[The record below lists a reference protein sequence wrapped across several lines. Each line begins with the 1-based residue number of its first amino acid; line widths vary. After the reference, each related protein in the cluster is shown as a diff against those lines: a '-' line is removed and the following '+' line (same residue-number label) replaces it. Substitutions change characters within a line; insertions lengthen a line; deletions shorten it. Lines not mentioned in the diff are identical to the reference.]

1 MVFSEYISALLI
13 DNLYALIAKCIFIYS
28 TAKEKIIDFVRVRTL
43 GLSKDEVIKAQ
54 LNRFSQ
60 SIDETSEKYLLIT
73 MVGSALLNRGKW
85 PRDLMWFFT
94 PHTLTRVHFDSFNLK
109 ARRLY
114 ATIKTGADFIEYL
127 EHIGFT
133 TTDLYN
139 RVGRDIIKDI
149 ARAPNMGIAF
159 NVISKPSEQ
168 KQSLLLKHHEPN
180 I

>member
-13 DNLYALIAKCIFIYS
+13 DNLYALIANCIFIYS
-28 TAKEKIIDFVRVRTL
+28 TAKEEIIDFVRVRTL

-94 PHTLTRVHFDSFNLK
+94 PDTLTRFHFDSFNLK

-114 ATIKTGADFIEYL
+114 ITIKTGADFIEYL

-133 TTDLYN
+133 TTDLYS

-159 NVISKPSEQ
+159 DVISKPPQTPETDTTSET
-168 KQSLLLKHHEPN
+168 P
-180 I
+180 